1 MIEYFCIYC
10 NEKMSEKCKLNSYP
24 REFMVFR
31 CPECGYLND
40 WWALHDMG
48 RGTLKSIIRAL
59 FLDSFLQGK
68 EIMYD
73 QIVLYIK
80 ERYECEKFTEKKIRD
95 VLNSVFHELDDKK
108 ISVKRYPLNK
118 LSSEKF
124 YKIIV
129 NHDNI
134 ADFFNKRIIYQWD
147 LQHLTFD
154 LKELKEKI
162 KSITKKIRY
171 KNRWLAAFD
180 YFLVHA

>member
-1 MIEYFCIYC
+1 MTKLFCILKKDTNMKNLQRKKFETRLIEYSMNWMI
-10 NEKMSEKCKLNSYP
+10 
-24 REFMVFR
+24 
-31 CPECGYLND
+31 
-40 WWALHDMG
+40 
-48 RGTLKSIIRAL
+48 
-59 FLDSFLQGK
+59 
-68 EIMYD
+68 
-73 QIVLYIK
+73 
-80 ERYECEKFTEKKIRD
+80 
-95 VLNSVFHELDDKK
+95 KK

-134 ADFFNKRIIYQWD
+134 ADFFNKRTIYQWD